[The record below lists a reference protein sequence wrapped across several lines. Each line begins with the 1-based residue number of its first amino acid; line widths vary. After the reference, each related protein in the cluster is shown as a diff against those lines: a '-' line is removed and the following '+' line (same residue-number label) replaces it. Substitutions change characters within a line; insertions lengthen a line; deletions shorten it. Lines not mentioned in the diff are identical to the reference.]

1 MNRAH
6 ADEVFRLNQETLKK
20 QKEEKAKVM
29 AVAKVD
35 EAELARR
42 QAFLRAQRE
51 LLLAK
56 KNKERYSFLPVVVL
70 LRYSLICFII
80 HG

>member
-1 MNRAH
+1 
-6 ADEVFRLNQETLKK
+6 
-20 QKEEKAKVM
+20 M
-29 AVAKVD
+29 AAAKVD

-56 KNKERYSFLPVVVL
+56 KNKERYRHPPRLTFDYINCYDL
-70 LRYSLICFII
+70 LIVMRN
-80 HG
+80 